1 MLLVQDPD
9 AGRELLE
16 ACTSEQWDVAEAL
29 IDSGSA
35 LEAQDKVIVFGL
47 DMSLKMCNCY

>member
-9 AGRELLE
+9 AGRELLQ
-16 ACTSEQWDVAEAL
+16 ACASEQWDVAEAL

-35 LEAQDKVIVFGL
+35 LEAQDKVIVGDL
-47 DMSLKMCNCY
+47 SLMFF